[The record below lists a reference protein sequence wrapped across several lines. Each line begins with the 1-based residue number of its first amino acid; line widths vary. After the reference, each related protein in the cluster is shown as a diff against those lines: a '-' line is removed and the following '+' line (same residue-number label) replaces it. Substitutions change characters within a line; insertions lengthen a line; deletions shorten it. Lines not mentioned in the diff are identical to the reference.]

1 MAPSDTGRP
10 AKPATRLRRLWW
22 ILPLLAVAA
31 AWWIGPPGRMHRF
44 ADLVGPTDVS
54 VLPAEV
60 AVRWQDFDHG
70 EPSRLAIFLTD
81 PDSAWLGLAHGLK
94 SIGVPF
100 RITRDVAQA
109 RRHRMVLVYPS
120 ISGMLPSATLQALAD
135 HARQGGTLVAGHVV
149 GGGLGEVFGFAD
161 AVQGA
166 HAEVRFDT
174 GHTVT
179 AGFTDPAEQR
189 IPIGNPAVAE
199 TLVGSYSYTRPRN
212 PPLATFEDG
221 SAAIT
226 VRRYEPGTAYA
237 LGMDLGHLLHKGYN
251 NREEGIAR
259 SYVNGFE
266 PTLDVLLRLIQ
277 AIYREAEPA
286 AVTLGTVPQGKSLS
300 VLITHDIDYT
310 RSMVNAVDYARSAQ
324 AAGVPSTH
332 FIQTKYMR
340 DWNDD
345 IFYDDQGVALLAQ
358 LHALGREIGSHTVS
372 HSKVMET
379 FPQGSGDER
388 YPTYQPFIQARSRA
402 EGGTLF
408 GELRVSRF
416 LLEHHA
422 PGAEV
427 VSFRPGHLRNP
438 YSLPQSLQ
446 ATGYRYSSS
455 ATANTSLTHL
465 PFRLTHGRGQNAATS
480 VFEFPVTVE
489 DEHPPRLGDR
499 LPQAIALA
507 RQIARYGG
515 TFVALI
521 HTDVLDHKLAFQ
533 EGLIEAVRP
542 FAWFGSMRSFGDWWA
557 ARDAVALDVTRGAE
571 GSLQVTLQAPVALE
585 GLTLAVP
592 ATHRLASTLP
602 AGTAVETAPGQLVIG
617 RLDGSLRITLRPR

>member
-1 MAPSDTGRP
+1 MSRA
-10 AKPATRLRRLWW
+10 AWLKRLWW
-22 ILPLLAVAA
+22 ALPLLALAA

-44 ADLVGPTDVS
+44 SDVSGPADVS
-54 VLPAEV
+54 VLPPEV
-60 AVRWQDFDHG
+60 SARWQDFDHG
-70 EPSRLAIFLTD
+70 EPGRLAIFLTD
-81 PDSAWLGLAHGLK
+81 PDSAWLGVAHGLK

-109 RRHRMVLVYPS
+109 TRHRVVLAYPS
-120 ISGMLPSATLQALAD
+120 LSGRLPSATLQALAN

-161 AVQGA
+161 AVAGA
-166 HAEVRFDT
+166 HAEVQFDT
-174 GHTVT
+174 RHAVT

-189 IPIGNPAVAE
+189 IRIGNPAVAE
-199 TLVGSYSYTRPRN
+199 TLVGSYSYTRPRH
-212 PPLATFEDG
+212 PPLAVFDDG

-266 PTLDVLLRLIQ
+266 PTLDVLLRLIK
-277 AIYREAEPA
+277 AIYLEGEPA
-286 AVTLGTVPQGKSLS
+286 AVTLGTVPQGRSLS

-310 RSMVNAVDYARSAQ
+310 RSMVNAVSYARSAQ

-345 IFYDDQGVALLAQ
+345 IFFDDQGAALLAQ

-388 YPTYQPFIQARSRA
+388 YPSYQPLVTAQTRA

-438 YSLPQSLQ
+438 FSLPQSLQ

-465 PFRLTHGRGQNAATS
+465 PFRLTHGRGQTS
-480 VFEFPVTVE
+480 PTPVFEFPVTVE
-489 DEHPPRLGDR
+489 DEFPPRLGDR
-499 LPQAIALA
+499 LPQAVALA

-515 TFVALI
+515 TYVALI

-542 FAWFGSMRSFGDWWA
+542 FAWFGSMRSFGDWWV
-557 ARDAVALDVTRGAE
+557 ARDAVALDVARSANGT
-571 GSLQVTLQAPVALE
+571 LDITLQAPTAID

-592 ATHRLASTLP
+592 ATHRFSSTLP
-602 AGTAVETAPGQLVIG
+602 AGMAVKEASGQLVIG
-617 RLDGSLRITLRPR
+617 RFDGTLRLTLRPR

>member
-1 MAPSDTGRP
+1 MAPSDGGHRP
-10 AKPATRLRRLWW
+10 KRTTWLGRLWW
-22 ILPLLAVAA
+22 ALPVLALAAA
-31 AWWIGPPGRMHRF
+31 AWFGPPGRMHRF
-44 ADLVGPTDVS
+44 ADLTGPAGSS

-60 AVRWQDFDHG
+60 PARWQDFDQG
-70 EPSRLAIFLTD
+70 ETSRLAIFLTD
-81 PDSAWLGLAHGLK
+81 PDSAWLGVAHGLK

-109 RRHRMVLVYPS
+109 TRHRMVLVYPS
-120 ISGMLPSATLQALAD
+120 ISGKLPSSTLQALAN

-149 GGGLGEVFGFAD
+149 GGGLGDVFGFAD
-161 AVQGA
+161 AVAGE
-166 HAEVRFDT
+166 HAEVHFDT

-189 IPIGNPAVAE
+189 IRIGNPAVAE

-212 PPLATFEDG
+212 APLATFEDG

-251 NREEGIAR
+251 NRQEGIAR

-266 PTLDVLLRLIQ
+266 PTLDVLLRLIK
-277 AIYREAEPA
+277 AIYLEAEPA

-310 RSMVNAVDYARSAQ
+310 RSMVNAVTYAKSAQ

-345 IFYDDQGVALLAQ
+345 IFFDDQGVARLKELYG
-358 LHALGREIGSHTVS
+358 LGREIGSHTVS

-379 FPQGSGDER
+379 FPQGTGDER
-388 YPTYQPFIQARSRA
+388 YPTYQPFITAQTQA
-402 EGGTLF
+402 EGATLL

-446 ATGYRYSSS
+446 ATGFRYSSS
-455 ATANTSLTHL
+455 VTANTSLTHL
-465 PFRLTHGRGQNAATS
+465 PFRLTHGRGQTSPTS

-489 DEHPPRLGDR
+489 DEFPPRLGDR
-499 LPQAIALA
+499 LPQAVALA

-515 TFVALI
+515 TYVALI

-542 FAWFGSMRSFGDWWA
+542 FAWFGSMRSFGDWWV

-571 GSLQVTLQAPVALE
+571 GTLQVSLRAPVAIE

-592 ATHRLASTLP
+592 ATHRLG
-602 AGTAVETAPGQLVIG
+602 GTQPTGTSVDATPGQLVIG
-617 RLDGSLRITLRPR
+617 RFDGTLRLTLRPR

>member
-1 MAPSDTGRP
+1 MSLTA
-10 AKPATRLRRLWW
+10 RLK
-22 ILPLLAVAA
+22 PLLFAVPVLALAA
-31 AWWIGPPGRMHRF
+31 AWWVGPPGRMHRF
-44 ADLVGPTDVS
+44 ADLAGPTGVS
-54 VLPAEV
+54 AVAPEV
-60 AVRWQDFDHG
+60 RARWEDFDQG
-70 EPSRLAIFLTD
+70 DTSRLAIFLTD
-81 PDSAWLGLAHGLK
+81 ADSAWLGVAHGLK

-109 RRHRMVLVYPS
+109 TRHRAVLVYPS
-120 ISGMLPSATLQALAD
+120 ISGKLPSATLQALAN
-135 HARQGGTLVAGHVV
+135 HARQGGTVVAGHVV

-161 AVQGA
+161 AVSGQ

-174 GHTVT
+174 GHPVT

-189 IPIGNPAVAE
+189 IRIGNPAVAE
-199 TLVGSYSYTRPRN
+199 TLVGSYSYTQPRSA
-212 PPLATFEDG
+212 PLAVFGDG

-226 VRRYEPGTAYA
+226 VRRYEPGSAYA
-237 LGMDLGHLLHKGYN
+237 LGMDIGHLLMKGYN

-266 PTLDVLLRLIQ
+266 PTLDVLLRLIK
-277 AIYREAEPA
+277 AIYLEAEPA

-310 RSMVNAVDYARSAQ
+310 RSIRNALTYARSAQ

-345 IFYDDQGVALLAQ
+345 IFYNDEGSKLVAELQ
-358 LHALGREIGSHTVS
+358 ALGREIGSHTVS
-372 HSKVMET
+372 HSKVLET
-379 FPQGSGDER
+379 FAQGRGDEA
-388 YPTYQPFIQARSRA
+388 YPAYQPFVTAEDQAR
-402 EGGTLF
+402 GGTLF
-408 GELRVSRF
+408 GELRVSKF
-416 LLEHHA
+416 LLETHA

-438 YSLPQSLQ
+438 YSLPQTLQ

-465 PFRLTHGRGQNAATS
+465 PFRLTHGRGQTAATP
-480 VFEFPVTVE
+480 VFEFPITVE

-507 RQIARYGG
+507 KQIARYGG
-515 TFVALI
+515 SFVALI

-533 EGLIEAVRP
+533 QGLIEAVRP
-542 FAWFGSMRSFGDWWA
+542 YAWFGSVRGFGDWWA
-557 ARDAVALDVTRGAE
+557 ARDAVALDVAPGPLA
-571 GSLQVTLQAPVALE
+571 GSLRVSLQAPAAIE

-592 ATHRLASTLP
+592 ASHRLADVEP
-602 AGTAVETAPGQLVIG
+602 AGTEVQESRGQLVLG
-617 RLDGSLRITLRPR
+617 RVQGAVQLTLKPR

>member
-1 MAPSDTGRP
+1 M
-10 AKPATRLRRLWW
+10 
-22 ILPLLAVAA
+22 
-31 AWWIGPPGRMHRF
+31 
-44 ADLVGPTDVS
+44 S
-54 VLPAEV
+54 VLPPEV
-60 AVRWQDFDHG
+60 PARWQDFDQG
-70 EPSRLAIFLTD
+70 ETSRLAIFLTD
-81 PDSAWLGLAHGLK
+81 PDSAWLGVAHGLK

-109 RRHRMVLVYPS
+109 TRHRMVLVYPS
-120 ISGMLPSATLQALAD
+120 ISGKLPSATLQGLAN
-135 HARQGGTLVAGHVV
+135 HARHGGTLVAGHVV

-161 AVQGA
+161 AVQGT

-174 GHTVT
+174 GHAVT

-189 IPIGNPAVAE
+189 IRIGNPAVAE
-199 TLVGSYSYTRPRN
+199 TLVGSYSYTQPRN
-212 PPLATFEDG
+212 PPLAVFEDG

-226 VRRYEPGTAYA
+226 VRHYKPGTAYA

-266 PTLDVLLRLIQ
+266 PTLDVLLRLIK
-277 AIYREAEPA
+277 AIYQEAEPA

-310 RSMVNAVDYARSAQ
+310 RSMVNAVSFAKSAQ

-345 IFYDDQGVALLAQ
+345 IFYDDQGVVLLGQ
-358 LHALGREIGSHTVS
+358 LQALGREIGSHTVS

-388 YPTYQPFIQARSRA
+388 YPTYQPFVKAQTQA
-402 EGGTLF
+402 EGASLF

-416 LLEHHA
+416 LLQHHA

-438 YSLPQSLQ
+438 YTLPQSLQ

-455 ATANTSLTHL
+455 VTANTSLSHL
-465 PFRLTHGRGQNAATS
+465 PFRLTYGRGQTSPTS

-499 LPQAIALA
+499 LPQAIDLA

-515 TFVALI
+515 TYVALI
-521 HTDVLDHKLAFQ
+521 HTDVTDHKLAFQ

-542 FAWFGSMRSFGDWWA
+542 FAWFGSMRSFGDWWV
-557 ARDAVALDVTRGAE
+557 ARDAVALDVARASDG
-571 GSLQVTLQAPVALE
+571 TLNLTLKAPTPIE

-592 ATHRLASTLP
+592 ATHRLAGSQP
-602 AGTAVETAPGQLVIG
+602 AGTTVTESPGQLVIG
-617 RLDGSLRITLRPR
+617 RLDGSLRLTLRPR